1 MTRTLSLL
9 SFAAWAACAVS
20 PAPLLAQPA
29 STLRQAQD
37 SGQAYPYKPIRF
49 VVGFQPGGGVDMSA
63 RTVGQPL
70 SVSLGQSIVVD
81 NRPGAAGN
89 IAAGYVAKATPDGYT
104 LLMSNSTIASPT
116 LFKSLPFDVRKDLD
130 PVGLIAIGPSVL
142 IVHPSVPARN
152 VKELIA
158 LARAQ
163 PKKLVYG
170 SGGIGNVTHLEMEI
184 MNAMVGV
191 HMTHVPYKGS
201 APSIVA
207 LVSGEVQAVFS
218 SIPSALGQIRAGRI
232 RALGV
237 SILKRSSVLP
247 DVPTLDESGV
257 SGFDAASWYAVFAP
271 AGTPKNVVATLGK
284 EIVRIM
290 NVPDVRERFANDG
303 FEPAGTGPAEFAR
316 FLRLELVKWAKAVEM
331 AGVKP
336 E

>member
-1 MTRTLSLL
+1 MIRTLSLL
-9 SFAAWAACAVS
+9 GFAAWAVCIVS
-20 PAPLLAQPA
+20 PSPLLAQP
-29 STLRQAQD
+29 
-37 SGQAYPYKPIRF
+37 YPNKPIRLM
-49 VVGFQPGGGVDMSA
+49 VGFQAGGGVDMSA

-70 SVSLGQSIVVD
+70 GAALGQSVVVD

-89 IAAGYVAKATPDGYT
+89 IAAGFVAKATPDGYT

-116 LFKSLPFDVRKDLD
+116 LFKSLPFDIRKDLD

-158 LARAQ
+158 LAKAQ
-163 PKKLVYG
+163 PGKLVYG
-170 SGGIGNVTHLEMEI
+170 SGGVGNVTHLEMEI
-184 MNAMVGV
+184 LNAMVGV
-191 HMTHVPYKGS
+191 RMTHVPYKGS
-201 APSIVA
+201 APSIIA
-207 LVSGEVQAVFS
+207 LVGGEIQAVFS
-218 SIPSALGQIRAGRI
+218 SIPSALVQIRAGRI

-247 DVPTLDESGV
+247 EVPTLDESGV
-257 SGFDAASWYAVFAP
+257 PGYDAASWYAVFAP
-271 AGTPKNVVATLGK
+271 AGTPKDVVAVLGR

-290 NVPDVRERFANDG
+290 NVPDVRDRFANDG
-303 FEPAGTGPAEFAR
+303 FEPAGTGPAEFSR
-316 FLRLELVKWAKAVEM
+316 FLEAELVKWAKAVEM

>member
-1 MTRTLSLL
+1 M
-9 SFAAWAACAVS
+9 AGAVS
-20 PAPLLAQPA
+20 PVPLLAQP
-29 STLRQAQD
+29 
-37 SGQAYPYKPIRF
+37 YPYKPIRMM
-49 VVGFQPGGGVDMSA
+49 VGFQAGGGVDVSA
-63 RTVGQPL
+63 RAVSQPL
-70 SVSLGQSIVVD
+70 SLALGQSVVVE

-142 IVHPSVPARN
+142 VVHPSVPARN

-158 LARAQ
+158 LVKPQ

-191 HMTHVPYKGS
+191 QMTHVPYKGT
-201 APSIVA
+201 APAIVA
-207 LVSGEVQAVFS
+207 LVSGEVQLVFS
-218 SIPSALGQIRAGRI
+218 SVPSALGQIRAGKI

-237 SILKRSSVLP
+237 STMKRSSVLP
-247 DVPTLDESGV
+247 EVPTIHEAGV
-257 SGFDAASWYAVFAP
+257 PGYDAASWYAVFAP
-271 AGTPKNVVATLGK
+271 AGAPKNVVARLGK

-290 NVPDVRERFANDG
+290 SVPDMRERFASDG
-303 FEPAGTGPAEFAR
+303 FEPAGAGPAELAK
-316 FLRLELVKWAKAVEM
+316 FLRAELVKWAKAVEM
-331 AGVKP
+331 AGIQP

>member
-1 MTRTLSLL
+1 MNRLSLL
-9 SFAAWAACAVS
+9 SFAALAACAVS
-20 PAPLLAQPA
+20 PAPLLAQP
-29 STLRQAQD
+29 
-37 SGQAYPYKPIRF
+37 YPYKPIRIM
-49 VVGFQPGGGVDMSA
+49 VGFQAGGGVDLSA

-70 SVSLGQSIVVD
+70 SVALGQTVVVE

-89 IAAGYVAKATPDGYT
+89 IAAGFVAKATPDGYT

-116 LFKSLPFDVRKDLD
+116 LFKNLPFDVRKDLD

-170 SGGIGNVTHLEMEI
+170 SGGVGNVTHLEMEI

-191 HMTHVPYKGS
+191 QMTHVPYKGS

-207 LVSGEVQAVFS
+207 LVGGEVQAVFS
-218 SIPSALGQIRAGRI
+218 SVPSALGQIRAGKV

-257 SGFDAASWYAVFAP
+257 PGFDAASWYAVFAP
-271 AGTPKNVVATLGK
+271 AGTPKSVVAVLGK
-284 EIVRIM
+284 EVVSIM
-290 NVPDVRERFANDG
+290 NVPDIRERFANDG
-303 FEPAGTGPAEFAR
+303 FEPAGTGPAEFAK
-316 FLRLELVKWAKAVEM
+316 FLGAELVKWAKAVDM

>member
-1 MTRTLSLL
+1 MTGNILFL
-9 SFAAWAACAVS
+9 SFAAWAVCAVAA
-20 PAPLLAQPA
+20 APL
-29 STLRQAQD
+29 QAQL
-37 SGQAYPYKPIRF
+37 YPYKPIRF

-63 RTVGQPL
+63 RAVGQPL

-163 PKKLVYG
+163 PKKLIYG

-207 LVSGEVQAVFS
+207 LVSGEVQAVFA
-218 SIPSALGQIRAGRI
+218 SIPSALVQIRAGRI

-237 SILKRSSVLP
+237 SVLKRSSVLP
-247 DVPTLDESGV
+247 DVPTIDESGV
-257 SGFDAASWYAVFAP
+257 PGFDAASWYAVFAP
-271 AGTPKNVVATLGK
+271 AGTPKSVIATLGK

-316 FLRLELVKWAKAVEM
+316 FLRVELVKWAKAVEM

>member
-1 MTRTLSLL
+1 MTRTHLL
-9 SFAAWAACAVS
+9 LICTAWTAVVAS
-20 PAPLLAQPA
+20 PATLLAQ
-29 STLRQAQD
+29 S
-37 SGQAYPYKPIRF
+37 YPYKPIRLL
-49 VVGFQPGGGVDMSA
+49 VGFQAGGGVDMSA

-70 SVSLGQSIVVD
+70 GTALGQSVVVD

-89 IAAGYVAKATPDGYT
+89 IAAGVVAKSTPDGYT
-104 LLMSNSTIASPT
+104 LLMANSTISSPT
-116 LFKSLPFDVRKDLD
+116 LFKNLPFDVRKDLD

-142 IVHPSVPARN
+142 AVHPSVPAKN

-170 SGGIGNVTHLEMEI
+170 SGGVGNVTHLEMEI
-184 MNAMVGV
+184 MNAMTGV
-191 HMTHVPYKGS
+191 QMTHVPYKGS
-201 APSIVA
+201 APSLVA

-218 SIPSALGQIRAGRI
+218 SIPSALVQIRAGRI

-247 DVPTLDESGV
+247 DVPTIDESGV
-257 SGFDAASWYAVFAP
+257 PGFDAASWYAVFAP
-271 AGTPKNVVATLGK
+271 AGTPKNVTATLGK

-290 NVPDVRERFANDG
+290 AVPDVRGRFANDG
-303 FEPAGTGPAEFAR
+303 FEPAGTGPAEFAK
-316 FLRLELVKWAKAVEM
+316 FLRAELAKWEKAVKV
-331 AGVKP
+331 AGVQP

>member
-1 MTRTLSLL
+1 
-9 SFAAWAACAVS
+9 
-20 PAPLLAQPA
+20 
-29 STLRQAQD
+29 
-37 SGQAYPYKPIRF
+37 
-49 VVGFQPGGGVDMSA
+49 MSA
-63 RTVGQPL
+63 RAVGQPL
-70 SVSLGQSIVVD
+70 GTALGQSIVVD

-158 LARAQ
+158 LAMAQ

-191 HMTHVPYKGS
+191 QMTHVPYKGS

-247 DVPTLDESGV
+247 DVPTIDESGV
-257 SGFDAASWYAVFAP
+257 PGFDAASWYAVFAP
-271 AGTPKNVVATLGK
+271 AGTPKSVVAVLGK

-290 NVPDVRERFANDG
+290 NVPDIRERFANDG
-303 FEPAGTGPAEFAR
+303 FEPAGTGPAELAR
-316 FLRLELVKWAKAVEM
+316 FLGAELVKWAKAVEM
-331 AGVKP
+331 AGIKP
-336 E
+336 D

>member
-1 MTRTLSLL
+1 MNRTMSHLI
-9 SFAAWAACAVS
+9 FAAWSVCAVL
-20 PAPLLAQPA
+20 PLPLLA
-29 STLRQAQD
+29 
-37 SGQAYPYKPIRF
+37 QAYPYKPIRF
-49 VVGFQPGGGVDMSA
+49 VVGFQPGGGVDLSA

-70 SVSLGQSIVVD
+70 GAALGQSVVVD

-104 LLMSNSTIASPT
+104 LLMANSTISSPT
-116 LFKSLPFDVRKDLD
+116 LFKSLPFDVRKDLE

-158 LARAQ
+158 LAKAQ

-191 HMTHVPYKGS
+191 QMTHVPYKGS

-207 LVSGEVQAVFS
+207 LVGGEVQAVFS
-218 SIPSALGQIRAGRI
+218 SIPSALVQIRAGRI

-247 DVPTLDESGV
+247 DVPTIDESGV
-257 SGFDAASWYAVFAP
+257 PGFDAASWYAVFAP
-271 AGTPKNVVATLGK
+271 AGTPKNVVAMLGR

-303 FEPAGTGPAEFAR
+303 FEPAGTGPAEFAK
-316 FLRLELVKWAKAVEM
+316 FLRAELVKWAKAVEM

>member
-1 MTRTLSLL
+1 MTRTLSFLGI
-9 SFAAWAACAVS
+9 AALAAGAVS
-20 PAPLLAQPA
+20 PAALLAQ
-29 STLRQAQD
+29 T
-37 SGQAYPYKPIRF
+37 YPYKPIRLI
-49 VVGFQPGGGVDMSA
+49 VGFQPGGGVDMSA

-70 SVSLGQSIVVD
+70 STSLGQSVVVD

-89 IAAGYVAKATPDGYT
+89 IAAGVVAKSTPDGYT
-104 LLMSNSTIASPT
+104 LLMANSTISSPT

-142 IVHPSVPARN
+142 AVHPSVPAKN
-152 VKELIA
+152 VKDLIA

-170 SGGIGNVTHLEMEI
+170 SGGVGNVTHLEMEI

-191 HMTHVPYKGS
+191 QMTHVPYKGS
-201 APSIVA
+201 APSLVA
-207 LVSGEVQAVFS
+207 LLSGEVQAVFS
-218 SIPSALGQIRAGRI
+218 SIPSALVQIRAGKI

-247 DVPTLDESGV
+247 DVPTIDESGV
-257 SGFDAASWYAVFAP
+257 PGFDAASWYAVFAP
-271 AGTPKNVVATLGK
+271 AGTPKNVTALLGK

-290 NVPDVRERFANDG
+290 NVPEVRGRFANDG
-303 FEPAGTGPAEFAR
+303 FEPAGTGPAELAK
-316 FLRLELVKWAKAVEM
+316 FLRAELVKWAKAVET

>member
-1 MTRTLSLL
+1 
-9 SFAAWAACAVS
+9 
-20 PAPLLAQPA
+20 
-29 STLRQAQD
+29 
-37 SGQAYPYKPIRF
+37 
-49 VVGFQPGGGVDMSA
+49 MSA
-63 RTVGQPL
+63 RAVGQPL
-70 SVSLGQSIVVD
+70 GTALGQSIVVD

-158 LARAQ
+158 LAMAQ

-170 SGGIGNVTHLEMEI
+170 SGGVGNVTHLEMEI

-191 HMTHVPYKGS
+191 QMTHVPYKGS
-201 APSIVA
+201 APSLVA

-218 SIPSALGQIRAGRI
+218 SIPSALVQIRAGRI

-247 DVPTLDESGV
+247 EVPTIDESGV
-257 SGFDAASWYAVFAP
+257 PGFDAASWYAVFAP
-271 AGTPKNVVATLGK
+271 AGTPKSVVAVLGK

-290 NVPDVRERFANDG
+290 NVPDIRERFANDG

-316 FLRLELVKWAKAVEM
+316 FLRAELVKWAKAVEM

>member
-9 SFAAWAACAVS
+9 SFAIWAVCAVS
-20 PAPLLAQPA
+20 PAPLMAQP
-29 STLRQAQD
+29 
-37 SGQAYPYKPIRF
+37 YPYKPIRIL
-49 VVGFQPGGGVDMSA
+49 VGFQPGGGVDMSA

-70 SVSLGQSIVVD
+70 GASLGQSVVVD

-116 LFKSLPFDVRKDLD
+116 LFKSLPFDIRKDLD

-184 MNAMVGV
+184 MNSMVGV
-191 HMTHVPYKGS
+191 QMTHVPYKGS
-201 APSIVA
+201 APSIVG

-257 SGFDAASWYAVFAP
+257 PGFDAASWYAVFAP
-271 AGTPKNVVATLGK
+271 AGTPKNVVAVLGK
-284 EIVRIM
+284 EVVRIM
-290 NVPDVRERFANDG
+290 NVPDVRERFVSDG
-303 FEPAGTGPAEFAR
+303 FEPAGTGPAEFTK
-316 FLRLELVKWAKAVEM
+316 FLRAELVKWAKAVET

>member
-1 MTRTLSLL
+1 MTGKISLP
-9 SFAAWAACAVS
+9 SFAAWAVCAV
-20 PAPLLAQPA
+20 AAGPLLAQP
-29 STLRQAQD
+29 
-37 SGQAYPYKPIRF
+37 YPYKPIRF

-70 SVSLGQSIVVD
+70 GAALGQSVVVD

-104 LLMSNSTIASPT
+104 LLMANSTISSPT
-116 LFKSLPFDVRKDLD
+116 LFKSLPFDVRKDLE

-158 LARAQ
+158 LAKAQ

-184 MNAMVGV
+184 MNAMTGV
-191 HMTHVPYKGS
+191 QMTHVPYKGS

-207 LVSGEVQAVFS
+207 LVGGEVQTVFS
-218 SIPSALGQIRAGRI
+218 SIPSALVQIRAGRI

-247 DVPTLDESGV
+247 DVPTIDESGV
-257 SGFDAASWYAVFAP
+257 PGFDAASWYAVFAP
-271 AGTPKNVVATLGK
+271 AGTPKNVVAMLGR

-316 FLRLELVKWAKAVEM
+316 FLRAELVKWAKAVEM

>member
-9 SFAAWAACAVS
+9 SVTAWAACAVS
-20 PAPLLAQPA
+20 PAPLLAQP
-29 STLRQAQD
+29 
-37 SGQAYPYKPIRF
+37 YPYKPIRL

-70 SVSLGQSIVVD
+70 GVALGQSVVVD

-89 IAAGYVAKATPDGYT
+89 IAAGFVAKATPDGYT

-116 LFKSLPFDVRKDLD
+116 LFRSLPFDIRKDLD

-158 LARAQ
+158 LAKAQ

-170 SGGIGNVTHLEMEI
+170 SGGVGNVTHLEMEM

-191 HMTHVPYKGS
+191 QMTHVPYKGS

-218 SIPSALGQIRAGRI
+218 SIPSALSQIRAGRI

-247 DVPTLDESGV
+247 DVPTIDESGV
-257 SGFDAASWYAVFAP
+257 PGFDAASWYAVFAP
-271 AGTPKNVVATLGK
+271 AGTPKNVVVVLSK

-290 NVPDVRERFANDG
+290 KVPDVRERFANDG
-303 FEPAGTGPAEFAR
+303 FEPAGTGPAESAK
-316 FLRLELVKWAKAVEM
+316 FLRAELVKWAKAVEL